1 MAVNFMSEVKKNVM
15 YYNLFCLGQGKN
27 YSHVGQ
33 KIPLI
38 RYLRRFISLKRGTQ
52 TLNNSNNNNNLLL

>member
-15 YYNLFCLGQGKN
+15 HYNFFGWGQGKN

-33 KIPLI
+33 KIALI
-38 RYLRRFISLKRGTQ
+38 RYLRRFIILKRGTQ
-52 TLNNSNNNNNLLL
+52 TLNNSNNNNLLL